1 MVVFGGGGGGELVV
15 VIGAVGDEEHGGVEA
30 ATFDLFSGGTAFG
43 TTASIIS
50 PTHETHA
57 KIKR

>member
-1 MVVFGGGGGGELVV
+1 MVVFGGGGGGGGELVV

-50 PTHETHA
+50 PG
-57 KIKR
+57 IR